1 MDDLTQG
8 IRVFKALSDPTRLLI
23 LRQLA
28 KGEDCANRIQ
38 KALNLTQ
45 SGLSYHM
52 KLLVDSGLIE
62 SRCEGK
68 LTYYTL
74 SEKGREE
81 AVRLLRHLTGAEA
94 DS

>member
-1 MDDLTQG
+1 MDDFAKG

-38 KALNLTQ
+38 KALELTQ

-52 KLLVDSGLIE
+52 KVLLDSGLVE

-68 LTYYTL
+68 LTYYWL
-74 SEKGREE
+74 SEAGRAE
-81 AVRLLRHLTGAEA
+81 AVRLLRALTAPG
-94 DS
+94 S

>member
-1 MDDLTQG
+1 MEDLERG
-8 IRVFKALSDPTRLLI
+8 VRIFKALSDPTRLLI

-38 KALNLTQ
+38 RALDMTQ

-52 KLLVDSGLIE
+52 KVLLEAGLIE

-68 LTYYTL
+68 LTYYSL
-74 SEKGREE
+74 SSKGREE
-81 AVRLLRHLTGAEA
+81 AMRLLRKLTAGE
-94 DS
+94 